1 MATQTQ
7 EAVRT
12 GERPTQV
19 RYWVIVFAVTLAII
33 TYIDRVCISQAAPSI
48 TRDLGLSTVQMGYAF
63 SAFGWAYALFEIPG
77 GFLGDWLGPRKV
89 LMRIVLW
96 WSFFTAATGWAWNF
110 ASLAVTRALF
120 GAGEAGCFPNITKAF
135 TTWLPQEERVRA
147 QGITWM
153 SARWG
158 GAFTPYLVYQT
169 FQLMSW
175 QHAFELFGALGVGW
189 AIFFYRWY
197 RDNPRDNPRV
207 NAAELRL
214 MRGSDELAGGHGD
227 VPWAKLI
234 RSRTAWLLCG
244 QYFCLSYGWYFYIT
258 WLPTYLKEARNL
270 EISTGAVLAGLPLFL
285 GGLGSLFCGMVSAP
299 VTKLTHSVAATRKL
313 MAYIGFTGAS
323 LLLVLSVHLGNPVA
337 AMLAMGM
344 ASFCNDLV
352 MPGSWG
358 ACMDV
363 GGKYAGTVSGAMNM
377 MGNVGGAFSP
387 MAIGYMLRWTH
398 HNWDITFYVSAAVYF
413 CGSFFWMF
421 MDPVTPIEGAEA
433 RRPAPG
439 TM

>member
-1 MATQTQ
+1 M
-7 EAVRT
+7 
-12 GERPTQV
+12 
-19 RYWVIVFAVTLAII
+19 
-33 TYIDRVCISQAAPSI
+33 
-48 TRDLGLSTVQMGYAF
+48 
-63 SAFGWAYALFEIPG
+63 
-77 GFLGDWLGPRKV
+77 GPRKV

-110 ASLAVTRALF
+110 VSLAVTRALF

-175 QHAFELFGALGVGW
+175 QHAFELFGALGVVW

-197 RDNPRDNPRV
+197 RDDPRDNPRV

-214 MRGSDELAGGHGD
+214 MRGSAELAGGHGD

-234 RSRTAWLLCG
+234 RSRTVWLLCA

-258 WLPTYLKEARNL
+258 WLPTYLKEARGL

-299 VTKLTHSVAATRKL
+299 VTRLTHSVAATRKL
-313 MAYIGFTGAS
+313 MAYVGFTGAS

-337 AMLAMGM
+337 AMVAMGM

-377 MGNVGGAFSP
+377 LGNVGGAFSP

-433 RRPAPG
+433 RRPVPA